1 MGTTLPDPS
10 ICAISWIKLNQSHSS
25 LNDYLT
31 AQGGDNYVLNL
42 MVKPQGAY
50 KKVRKVKVIG
60 GTQLLSPNSA
70 RASETYELVN
80 IK

>member
-1 MGTTLPDPS
+1 M
-10 ICAISWIKLNQSHSS
+10 
-25 LNDYLT
+25 
-31 AQGGDNYVLNL
+31 NL
-42 MVKPQGAY
+42 MVLAKGAN